1 LKKRVLY
8 IQYTN
13 PAGYP
18 PLQHSSRMFA
28 RAGWEVLFL
37 GTRSAATN
45 VLVFPSDP
53 AITVRQMHT
62 GSDGLR
68 VRLRF
73 LHFSLWAFAW
83 CCRWRPHVVYASDL
97 YAALPALLVRPF
109 VKTVIYHE
117 HDTPQRGDG
126 RLSVFQRFCLWT
138 RSMIAR
144 RVDFCILP
152 NRARARVFQQ
162 DTRTA
167 RPVHV
172 VWNCPS
178 VEEVDGPRR
187 NNARV
192 RVLYHGSIVPDRL
205 PLTVIDA
212 LPRISRPV
220 TLCVAGYETQGA
232 AGYLSRLRQRAREVG
247 CADSFEYVG
256 AKPRRELM
264 AFCGT
269 CDIGLS
275 LMPMRSNDANM
286 TAMTGA
292 SNKAFDY
299 LARGLPLLV
308 SDLPEWNDL
317 FVDGGYA
324 LACDPEDPASVA
336 RAIQWY
342 VDHAEERRAM
352 GEAGRRR
359 IETEWNYEAGFRR
372 VLEECEARL

>member
-1 LKKRVLY
+1 
-8 IQYTN
+8 
-13 PAGYP
+13 
-18 PLQHSSRMFA
+18 MFA

-37 GTRSAATN
+37 GTRPAATDA
-45 VLVFPSDP
+45 LVFPPHP
-53 AITVRQMHT
+53 AITVRQLRT

-73 LHFSLWAFAW
+73 LHFSLWALAW

-97 YAALPALLVRPF
+97 YAALTALLVRPF

-117 HDTPQRGDG
+117 HDTPQHGDG
-126 RLSVFQRFCLWT
+126 HLSVFQSVCLWT

-144 RVDFCILP
+144 RAEFCVIP
-152 NRARARVFQQ
+152 NRERARAFRQK
-162 DTRTA
+162 TRTA
-167 RPVHV
+167 QPVHV

-178 VEEVDGPRR
+178 VEEVDHSQRKNR
-187 NNARV
+187 RV
-192 RVLYHGSIVPDRL
+192 RVLYHGSIGPDRL
-205 PLTVIDA
+205 PLAVIDA
-212 LPRISRPV
+212 LSRISPQV

-232 AGYLSRLRQRAREVG
+232 AGYLERLQQRAREVD

-256 AKPRRELM
+256 PKPRRELM
-264 AFCGT
+264 AFCAT

-275 LMPMRSNDANM
+275 LMPMRSNNANM

-308 SDLPEWNDL
+308 SNLPEWNDF

-324 LACDPEDPASVA
+324 LACDPEDAASIA
-336 RAIQWY
+336 RTIQWY
-342 VDHAEERRAM
+342 VDHPDQRRAM
-352 GEAGRRR
+352 GEAGRLR
-359 IETEWNYEAGFRR
+359 IESEWNYEMGFRS

>member
-1 LKKRVLY
+1 MTKRVLY

-37 GTRSAATN
+37 GTRAASTDA
-45 VLVFPSDP
+45 LAFPSHP
-53 AITVRQMHT
+53 AITVRQL
-62 GSDGLR
+62 GADALR
-68 VRLRF
+68 VPLRF
-73 LHFSLWAFAW
+73 LHFSVWVFAW
-83 CCRWRPHVVYASDL
+83 CVRWRPNVVYASDL
-97 YAALPALLVRPF
+97 YAAAAAHLTRPF
-109 VKTVIYHE
+109 VRTVIYHE
-117 HDTPQRGDG
+117 HDTPQRGG
-126 RLSVFQRFCLWT
+126 ILQRVCLWA

-144 RVDFCILP
+144 RADFCVLP
-152 NRARARVFQQ
+152 NRARARAFGQE
-162 DTRTA
+162 TCTS
-167 RPVHV
+167 RPICI

-178 VEEVDGPRR
+178 VEEVDGRRR
-187 NNARV
+187 NNVRV

-212 LPRISRPV
+212 LPRISAPV
-220 TLCVAGYETQGA
+220 TVCVAGYETQGA
-232 AGYLSRLRQRAREVG
+232 AGYLGRLRQRAREVG

-256 AKPRRELM
+256 SKPRRELM

-275 LMPMRSNDANM
+275 LMPMRSNDVNM
-286 TAMTGA
+286 IAMTGA

-324 LACDPEDPASVA
+324 LACDPEDPASIA

-342 VDHAEERRAM
+342 VDHPDARRTM

-359 IETEWNYEAGFRR
+359 IESEWNYEAGFRP
-372 VLEECEARL
+372 VLDECEARL